1 MKQQMILLKIAI
13 LILSSGCAP
22 HVIAPIS
29 SPTMESPISEAEHGF
44 TIHSFCPEISH
55 DASSLSDSTGTLVLG
70 GDKISLNDKDF
81 NPDDNENSVLLF
93 WDTQSGK
100 KTVHQLPDQQIYYY
114 HVVSPDKGKLAFT
127 EGKTLSM
134 SSDVIV
140 LDHHGEEIGKFTL
153 PDDWNLFDWL
163 NDDTLLIR
171 QTRLQKD
178 KNELVA
184 VNPANGEQQILPA
197 NFPNLYSRETLV
209 VWGALTIFDPTA
221 SLVVY
226 PERNGNEITSV
237 VWDVDNNKEIAI
249 ITGVSKWPRWASH
262 GSKLLIVVDNRSTST
277 DVDHEEIFLAKP
289 DGEVTRSTFFKEHF
303 EHNILNLPVW
313 SPNGRHIAFWL
324 STNVPI
330 ETARLAVLDTET
342 STVDLYCNEANP
354 FPYRMAEHNTLG
366 YSYYQVNAAPPI
378 WSPDSQYLLVENYQD
393 FTSNTYLFDL
403 KNHTITQIA
412 EGARPVGWMK

>member
-1 MKQQMILLKIAI
+1 M
-13 LILSSGCAP
+13 
-22 HVIAPIS
+22 
-29 SPTMESPISEAEHGF
+29 
-44 TIHSFCPEISH
+44 
-55 DASSLSDSTGTLVLG
+55 G
-70 GDKISLNDKDF
+70 GDKISLSDKDF
-81 NPDDNENSVLLF
+81 NSDDYENSVLLF
-93 WDTQSGK
+93 WDTQLGK
-100 KTVHQLPDQQIYYY
+100 KTVHQLPEHQIYYY
-114 HVVSPDKGKLAFT
+114 YVVSPDKGKLAFT

-140 LDHHGEEIGKFTL
+140 LDYHGEETGKFAL

-163 NDDTLLIR
+163 NNDTLLIR

-184 VNPANGEQQILPA
+184 VNPANGEQQVLPA

-237 VWDVDNNKEIAI
+237 VWDVDNKKEIAS
-249 ITGVSKWPRWASH
+249 ITGVSKWPRWASQ

-277 DVDHEEIFLAKP
+277 DVGHEEIFLAKP

-313 SPNGRHIAFWL
+313 SPNGRHVAFWL

-330 ETARLAVLDTET
+330 EIARLAVLDTET
-342 STVDLYCNEANP
+342 LTVDLYCNEVNP

-403 KNHTITQIA
+403 KNHAITQIA